1 MKSIGR
7 RANKRGGAARSALTF
22 VGVWPCEGAGATWFS
37 LDTLRL
43 CKPILLAMEE
53 PMRPEKLRR
62 RPTAAAPFDAS
73 LAPAPV
79 MAAPAAIFR
88 RLLMTTAWG
97 RVGFVFFSS

>member
-22 VGVWPCEGAGATWFS
+22 VGVWPCEGAGATW
-37 LDTLRL
+37 

-62 RPTAAAPFDAS
+62 RPTAAAPFDSS